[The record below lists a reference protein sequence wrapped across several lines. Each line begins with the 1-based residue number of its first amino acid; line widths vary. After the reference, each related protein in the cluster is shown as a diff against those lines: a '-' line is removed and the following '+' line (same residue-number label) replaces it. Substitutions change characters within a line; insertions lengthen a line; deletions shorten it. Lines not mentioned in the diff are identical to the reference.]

1 MLPVTAGDL
10 KLTLRA
16 KQLHGNDAFLA
27 GYSTGSHP
35 PRGKATEEWQMIQY
49 DSVNFFHAKF
59 QRFVQLISRSSPVS
73 GWNQNRSGQP
83 CRNLCQQAFLSCKGW
98 WCKACFK
105 LKPLNY
111 KIHMTCL
118 RNFINLK
125 SPNPFWP
132 PTLTQPLTP
141 SFSQALMAHHG
152 LISLAFARLKSLCKY
167 ALLTVICSAFFS
179 TVTLQAGNA
188 CGSSNKS
195 LAVCGFL
202 LENGSADT
210 SSNHF
215 FIAWSFVGQHWSA
228 FPLFTKVCENTHRW
242 DVNKAS

>member
-1 MLPVTAGDL
+1 MPFA
-10 KLTLRA
+10 
-16 KQLHGNDAFLA
+16 A

-35 PRGKATEEWQMIQY
+35 PRPKQLKNDRWFSMILAT
-49 DSVNFFHAKF
+49 FFHAKF

-83 CRNLCQQAFLSCKGW
+83 CRNLCQQAFLSCKGC

-111 KIHMTCL
+111 KMRMTYL
-118 RNFINLK
+118 RNFINLFK

-141 SFSQALMAHHG
+141 SFSRALMAHHG

-202 LENGSADT
+202 FENGSADT
-210 SSNHF
+210 SSSHF
-215 FIAWSFVGQHWSA
+215 FIAWSFVGQHRSA
-228 FPLFTKVCENTHRW
+228 FPVFTKVCENTHHW
-242 DVNKAS
+242 DVNKASYAA